1 MMKTI
6 SYLTRLQTRTE
17 IFTIIKYKDIPLI
30 VLTEHCLK
38 KQFVTSTL
46 CAGSILLL
54 FWTFSFDEKSKH
66 WQNRLKAEW
75 NEDYCTLIST
85 GDGLKPISS
94 TIFDFQIIFWTLEIK
109 DLNVQQKWKAL
120 YDADTKEAIINLAE
134 TPIFTP
140 IKKANTSCHQESEYT
155 HSQEMVDLI

>member
-66 WQNRLKAEW
+66 WHNRLKAEW

-109 DLNVQQKWKAL
+109 DSNVQ
-120 YDADTKEAIINLAE
+120 TKMKSFVWCRHKRSN
-134 TPIFTP
+134 
-140 IKKANTSCHQESEYT
+140 Y
-155 HSQEMVDLI
+155 

>member
-17 IFTIIKYKDIPLI
+17 IFTIIKYKDIPII

-66 WQNRLKAEW
+66 WHNRLKAEW

-85 GDGLKPISS
+85 GDGLRKPISS
-94 TIFDFQIIFWTLEIK
+94 TIFDFQIISGPLKSMIQMSNKNGKLCMMQTQKKQLLIWQRLLYLHQLRKQILLATRRVSTLT
-109 DLNVQQKWKAL
+109 LRRW
-120 YDADTKEAIINLAE
+120 
-134 TPIFTP
+134 
-140 IKKANTSCHQESEYT
+140 
-155 HSQEMVDLI
+155 LI